1 MREGITN
8 AVCHRDYADSGNVL
22 VKIFDDR
29 LEIWN
34 PGSLPPGLTVDDL
47 RKSHESMPRNKLIA
61 RAFFLIKYI
70 EQFGTGTGRMIN
82 DCLEAGVPEPDFES
96 RASTFRIIFR
106 LATPPSGRF
115 GRMGLNEQ
123 QLRVMQHISKGGQV
137 RLGDLTKVFTLPK
150 RTLQRALQE
159 LTKRGLLIKHGTGKS
174 TWYET
179 TK

>member
-1 MREGITN
+1 
-8 AVCHRDYADSGNVL
+8 
-22 VKIFDDR
+22 
-29 LEIWN
+29 
-34 PGSLPPGLTVDDL
+34 
-47 RKSHESMPRNKLIA
+47 
-61 RAFFLIKYI
+61 
-70 EQFGTGTGRMIN
+70 
-82 DCLEAGVPEPDFES
+82 
-96 RASTFRIIFR
+96 
-106 LATPPSGRF
+106 
-115 GRMGLNEQ
+115 MGLNEQ